1 MSQLTPLPKRGLP
14 EKNPEMLPS
23 ACEMSKQAGHNF
35 LTTFQLCNQN
45 KSEICGRECRN
56 CTDCVGREHLGRE
69 KGWKAMAGAITEA
82 ATGVVLWHSRVTNK
96 QMNVLL
102 IGVALA
108 SNVDGH
114 HKGSE
119 HE

>member
-1 MSQLTPLPKRGLP
+1 
-14 EKNPEMLPS
+14 
-23 ACEMSKQAGHNF
+23 
-35 LTTFQLCNQN
+35 
-45 KSEICGRECRN
+45 
-56 CTDCVGREHLGRE
+56 
-69 KGWKAMAGAITEA
+69 MAGAITEA